1 MNQNPTVP
9 VTMRSVQLIGRVAKP
24 LMEAGLIPNPEY
36 QTILLNLKRL
46 SRQGEPMPAIAPRL
60 ISREEAAGMLGLTP
74 DNFLMLEKRGNIR
87 IPRRKIG
94 RAVRYLNLRVLDY
107 ILAGD
112 GESPAGAEDSETSSK
127 NMP

>member
-9 VTMRSVQLIGRVAKP
+9 VTMQSVQLIGRVAKP

-46 SRQGEPMPAIAPRL
+46 SRQGELMPSVAPRL
-60 ISREEAAGMLGLTP
+60 ITREEAAGMLGLTP
-74 DNFLMLEKRGNIR
+74 DNFLMLEKRGQIK

-94 RAVRYLNLRVLDY
+94 RAVRYLNLRVLEY
-107 ILAGD
+107 ILAEGGD
-112 GESPAGAEDSETSSK
+112 FPDNSETSSK